1 MAAPDHPRI
10 AVVLGVS
17 ADIGVQLALRLLADG
32 WSVIG
37 LSRSDE
43 RLAAISGHPGF
54 RFQCC
59 DPMDPASCAEAVTQ
73 LSRFGTRW
81 RLFVS
86 CIGSM
91 EPIGKFFDL
100 DFEAWE
106 ASFRLNS
113 TAQLRVLHGLWPLRE
128 AAGETHVMLM
138 AGGGTNNPMTN
149 YSAYCASKIAL
160 IKMCE
165 LIDDEEAGVNAFII
179 GPGFVQTRIHDETL
193 RAGAAAG
200 AGLAK
205 TQAFLATPGTSHD
218 DIYAHMTWC
227 LARGREVAGGRNFS
241 TVHDPWRDGGDA
253 LAADLERDPQA
264 FRLRRRPAGAG

>member
-1 MAAPDHPRI
+1 MAAPDHAKT

-17 ADIGVQLALRLLADG
+17 ADIGIALATRLLADG

-37 LSRSDE
+37 LSRSDA
-43 RLAAISGHPGF
+43 RLAAIADDPRF
-54 RFQCC
+54 RFEPC
-59 DPMDPASCAEAVTQ
+59 DPADPAGCAGAVA
-73 LSRFGTRW
+73 RFAALGIRW
-81 RLFVS
+81 RLFIS

-113 TAQLRVLHGLWPLRE
+113 TAQLRVLHGLWPHRE
-128 AAGETHVMLM
+128 AEGEVHVMLL
-138 AGGGTNNPMTN
+138 AGGGTNGPMTN

-165 LIDDEEAGVNAFII
+165 LIDDEEARVNVFII
-179 GPGFVQTRIHDETL
+179 GPGFVRTRIHEETL

-200 AGLAK
+200 AGLDK
-205 TQAFLATPGTSHD
+205 TQAFLATPGSSHD
-218 DIYAHMTWC
+218 DIYAHMSWC
-227 LARGREVAGGRNFS
+227 IAQGRAVAGGRNFS
-241 TVHDPWRDGGDA
+241 TVHDPWREGGMA
-253 LAADLERDPQA
+253 LAADLANDA
-264 FRLRRRPAGAG
+264 DALRLRRRPPGAG

>member
-1 MAAPDHPRI
+1 MAGRDHAKT
-10 AVVLGVS
+10 AVVLGIS
-17 ADIGVQLALRLLADG
+17 ADIGIALATRLLADG

-37 LSRSDE
+37 LSRSDD
-43 RLAAISGHPGF
+43 RLTSMADHP
-54 RFQCC
+54 RFHFQPC
-59 DPMDPASCAEAVTQ
+59 DPADPTSCAAAVAR
-73 LSRFGTRW
+73 LPALGASW
-81 RLFVS
+81 RLFIS

-113 TAQLRVLHGLWPLRE
+113 TAQLRVLHGLWPHRE
-128 AAGETHVMLM
+128 AEGEVHVMLL
-138 AGGGTNNPMTN
+138 AGGGTNGPMTN
-149 YSAYCASKIAL
+149 YSAYCAAKIAL

-179 GPGFVQTRIHDETL
+179 GPGFVQTRIHEETL

-200 AGLAK
+200 VGLDK
-205 TQAFLATPGTSHD
+205 TRAFLATPGSSHD

-227 LARGREVAGGRNFS
+227 IAQGRAVAGGRNFS
-241 TVHDPWRDGGDA
+241 TVHDPWRDGGA
-253 LAADLERDPQA
+253 LAADLKLDPDA
-264 FRLRRRPAGAG
+264 FRLRRRPTGAG

>member
-1 MAAPDHPRI
+1 MAGLDHMKT

-17 ADIGVQLALRLLADG
+17 ADIGVELASRLLSDG
-32 WSVIG
+32 WRVIG

-43 RLAAISGHPGF
+43 RLGAIADHS
-54 RFQCC
+54 RFLFLAC
-59 DPMDPASCAEAVTQ
+59 DPMDAVSCTSATARLAE
-73 LSRFGTRW
+73 SGERW
-81 RLFVS
+81 RIFIS

-91 EPIGKFFDL
+91 EPIGKFFEV

-113 TAQLRVLHGLWPLRE
+113 TAQLRVLHGLWPHRVRE
-128 AAGETHVMLM
+128 GEVHVMLL

-149 YSAYCASKIAL
+149 YSAYCAAKIAL

-165 LIDDEEAGVNAFII
+165 LIDDEEAGANAFII
-179 GPGFVQTRIHDETL
+179 GPGFVQTRIHEETL

-200 AGLAK
+200 DGLDK
-205 TQAFLATPGTSHD
+205 TRAFLATPGTSHD
-218 DIYAHMTWC
+218 DIYAHMNWC
-227 LARGREVAGGRNFS
+227 IAQGRAVAGGRNFS
-241 TVHDPWRDGGDA
+241 TVHDPWREDGA
-253 LAADLERDPQA
+253 VLADRLRSDPDA